1 MRTRK
6 MRLVS
11 ALLAV
16 AMLFVMMPAS
26 AFAADA
32 VDRNINPSGTKSQD
46 GKFLYTINDDRTAT
60 LVQYIGT
67 DNSLAADNYEVEIP
81 AEFEG
86 HSVSKIGQG
95 AFATEKSGF
104 TYWNATCNKIKK
116 IKIPESVTYIC
127 AGAFYHCQSLESVN
141 IPENVIKIEWWG
153 FNGCTSL
160 ENINFEGNSKI
171 TTIEKE
177 CFTNCSSLKK
187 IDLPEGITDIRW
199 LAFNGCTS
207 LADVVIPSAT
217 ERIYRK
223 AFFNCA
229 LGTVT
234 LPASL
239 KGIDIAAF
247 GGPNSLTRVYY
258 AGTADQWKALAEA
271 DFVPLDGSLDGY
283 FKGDSKNF
291 TGINYREDTYSGNNN
306 QLRQE
311 KMVIVSCKVNF
322 EMNGHGTAPADQTVY
337 EDNTATKPADPTAK
351 GYKFI
356 SWYADE
362 DCTTAFDFTKPITA
376 NTTVYAKWEPIPDH
390 ELTVKGG
397 TFTFDDNVASDK
409 GNVYE
414 GAVVTVTLD
423 ENDPLWKD
431 SGLSFDHWDIQS
443 KATLLDENGAEI
455 VNPGKTF
462 TFVMPEEGVT
472 VEAVP
477 KTAAAE
483 DDSMDA
489 ATVVTGVVL
498 GTGTAILAY
507 HIGTEVYA
515 EQVLG
520 KGVAIPRTR
529 EEVALKAWELAG
541 KPAVELNGEPLSEA
555 AQAEKWAV
563 ESGLMQNV
571 DGSFNGSK
579 KMSKLKAL
587 RTLDAAKKLG

>member
-1 MRTRK
+1 MKTRK

-11 ALLAV
+11 ALLAL
-16 AMLFVMMPAS
+16 AMLFVMMPVS

-32 VDRNINPSGTKSQD
+32 VDRNINPSGTQSQD
-46 GKFLYTINDDRTAT
+46 GNFLYTINVDDTAT

-67 DNSLAADNYEVEIP
+67 DDSLAADNYEVKIP
-81 AEFEG
+81 AELDG

-95 AFATEKSGF
+95 AFATESSSF

-171 TTIEKE
+171 TTIESE

-223 AFFNCA
+223 AFYNCA

-239 KGIDIAAF
+239 KGIEVAAF

-271 DFVPLDGSLDGY
+271 NFVPLDGVTN
-283 FKGDSKNF
+283 GDSKNF
-291 TGINYREDTYSGNNN
+291 TGINYSEDRNGGNNN

-311 KMVIVSCKVNF
+311 KLVIVSCKVNF
-322 EMNGHGTAPADQTVY
+322 EMNGHGTAPENQAVWSGDKL
-337 EDNTATKPADPTAK
+337 TKIADPTAA
-351 GYKFI
+351 GYTFAG
-356 SWYADE
+356 WYTDKE
-362 DCTTAFDFTKPITA
+362 LTKAFDVENDTISGD
-376 NTTVYAKWEPIPDH
+376 TTLYAKWEPIPDH

-397 TFTFDDNVASDK
+397 TFTFDDNAAADK
-409 GNVYE
+409 GSVYE

-443 KATLLDENGAEI
+443 KATLLDENGEEI

-477 KTAAAE
+477 KTAPAE
-483 DDSMDA
+483 DDSLDA

>member
-1 MRTRK
+1 M
-6 MRLVS
+6 
-11 ALLAV
+11 
-16 AMLFVMMPAS
+16 
-26 AFAADA
+26 
-32 VDRNINPSGTKSQD
+32 
-46 GKFLYTINDDRTAT
+46 
-60 LVQYIGT
+60 
-67 DNSLAADNYEVEIP
+67 
-81 AEFEG
+81 
-86 HSVSKIGQG
+86 
-95 AFATEKSGF
+95 
-104 TYWNATCNKIKK
+104 
-116 IKIPESVTYIC
+116 
-127 AGAFYHCQSLESVN
+127 
-141 IPENVIKIEWWG
+141 
-153 FNGCTSL
+153 
-160 ENINFEGNSKI
+160 
-171 TTIEKE
+171 
-177 CFTNCSSLKK
+177 TN
-187 IDLPEGITDIRW
+187 
-199 LAFNGCTS
+199 
-207 LADVVIPSAT
+207 
-217 ERIYRK
+217 
-223 AFFNCA
+223 
-229 LGTVT
+229 
-234 LPASL
+234 
-239 KGIDIAAF
+239 
-247 GGPNSLTRVYY
+247 
-258 AGTADQWKALAEA
+258 
-271 DFVPLDGSLDGY
+271 
-283 FKGDSKNF
+283 GDSKNF
-291 TGINYREDTYSGNNN
+291 TGINYSEDRNGGNNN

-322 EMNGHGTAPADQTVY
+322 EMNGHGTAPENQAVWSGDKL
-337 EDNTATKPADPTAK
+337 TKIADPTAA
-351 GYKFI
+351 GYTFAG
-356 SWYADE
+356 WYTDKE
-362 DCTTAFDFTKPITA
+362 LTKAFDVENDTISGD
-376 NTTVYAKWEPIPDH
+376 TTLYAKWEPIPDH

-397 TFTFDDNVASDK
+397 TFTFDDNAAADK
-409 GNVYE
+409 GSVYE

-443 KATLLDENGAEI
+443 KATLLDENGEEI

-477 KTAAAE
+477 KTAPAE

-489 ATVVTGVVL
+489 AAVVTGVVL